1 MDQMTY
7 FIFVAALHALK
18 AIIKSPARKAAL
30 RDLLLRLRDAITLIY
45 EPETHQ
51 GSVNAKIDVAAFV
64 NNAVALHVGHIAA
77 NRYDTANLDG
87 FVTAAQPEAAA
98 DARGDKDNAST

>member
-1 MDQMTY
+1 MDHMTY
-7 FIFVAALHALK
+7 FIFVAALQALK
-18 AIIKSPARKAAL
+18 SLIKSPGRKAAM

-51 GSVNAKIDVAAFV
+51 GSVNAKVDVAAFV

-77 NRYDTANLDG
+77 NRYESGSLDG
-87 FVTAAQPEAAA
+87 LTSVAPPPNGNEPK
-98 DARGDKDNAST
+98 GGKDNAST